1 MPKPKASDAAR
12 LWARARRAMPGGVN
26 SPVRA
31 FRAVG
36 GEPFFVARGRGSR
49 VWDADG
55 RELLDYV
62 GSWGP
67 LILGHAPR
75 AVVAAILGA
84 APAGTGFGAPTVAE
98 LELAEAVT
106 RAFPSMEM
114 VRLVNSGTEA
124 VMSAVRLA
132 RGFTG
137 RDRIVKFA
145 GGYHGHADGLLVRS
159 GSGAATFSVPDSRG
173 VPAGYAAGT
182 LVAGYNDLESVRR
195 LIERHGP
202 EVAAI
207 VVEPVA
213 GNMGVVPPADGFLA
227 GLRRMATDNGSLL
240 VFDEVITGFRVARGG
255 MQELTGIRPDL
266 TVLGKILGGGLPV
279 GAYGGRRDVM
289 EQLAP
294 LGPVYQ
300 AGTLSGNPLVAAA
313 GLATLRAL
321 EEPGA
326 YARLERRG
334 SELER
339 GLRSAA
345 ADAGVP
351 ATVNR
356 VGSMLTVFFTDGP
369 VTDYA
374 SALRADVGRYASFFR
389 AMLAAGISL
398 PPSQFEALFL
408 STAHSAGD
416 VARTVEAAAGA
427 FRAVLSGA
435 RPARVAAAGP

>member
-1 MPKPKASDAAR
+1 MKGAVPMPKPKASDAAR

-255 MQELTGIRPDL
+255 MQELTGIRPE
-266 TVLGKILGGGLPV
+266 I
-279 GAYGGRRDVM
+279 GR
-289 EQLAP
+289 
-294 LGPVYQ
+294 
-300 AGTLSGNPLVAAA
+300 
-313 GLATLRAL
+313 
-321 EEPGA
+321 
-326 YARLERRG
+326 
-334 SELER
+334 
-339 GLRSAA
+339 
-345 ADAGVP
+345 
-351 ATVNR
+351 
-356 VGSMLTVFFTDGP
+356 
-369 VTDYA
+369 
-374 SALRADVGRYASFFR
+374 
-389 AMLAAGISL
+389 
-398 PPSQFEALFL
+398 
-408 STAHSAGD
+408 AH
-416 VARTVEAAAGA
+416 V
-427 FRAVLSGA
+427 
-435 RPARVAAAGP
+435 